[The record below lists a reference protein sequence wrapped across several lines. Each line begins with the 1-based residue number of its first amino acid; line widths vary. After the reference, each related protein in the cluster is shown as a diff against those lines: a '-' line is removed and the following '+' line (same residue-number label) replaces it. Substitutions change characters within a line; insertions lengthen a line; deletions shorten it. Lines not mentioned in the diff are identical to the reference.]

1 MFVATLTLFLWRPI
15 MVELG
20 SALPI
25 SGAPYI
31 YLWVIFLLKYRT
43 GSVILDRLNVSAK
56 SVALVGAALLLL
68 DFAATA
74 VVSAATATSYLAGE
88 VALPFPHYIGVLL
101 VFVLFTVIS
110 LMGVR
115 ESARIA
121 SGVLAFH
128 VGFCRSLH
136 ESRQTNLWGYFQL
149 LTMLGLATA
158 SIVAWAS
165 TGNLQLRENWV
176 AGQAGLSSAASIL
189 KQAFKGVCIG
199 MLGLTGFEC
208 MQVPRPKISF

>member
-1 MFVATLTLFLWRPI
+1 MTSKLAIVHVCGHFDLVSLATNHGGARISFANKWRTI
-15 MVELG
+15 HLSVG
-20 SALPI
+20 YFSSQI
-25 SGAPYI
+25 SNRKRNPY
-31 YLWVIFLLKYRT
+31 
-43 GSVILDRLNVSAK
+43 LDRLNGSAK

-110 LMGVR
+110 LMGLR

-128 VGFCRSLH
+128 VGF
-136 ESRQTNLWGYFQL
+136 
-149 LTMLGLATA
+149 
-158 SIVAWAS
+158 
-165 TGNLQLRENWV
+165 
-176 AGQAGLSSAASIL
+176 
-189 KQAFKGVCIG
+189 
-199 MLGLTGFEC
+199 
-208 MQVPRPKISF
+208 